1 MARINLP
8 FDILDYNFEHCLNS
22 SSFLFLTAAMSP
34 ANKVFECTRSRSVA
48 NKMQNNVVAKMCGKK
63 VNKFVYIAF
72 CDFVTIQA

>member
-1 MARINLP
+1 
-8 FDILDYNFEHCLNS
+8 
-22 SSFLFLTAAMSP
+22 MSP
-34 ANKVFECTRSRSVA
+34 ANKVFECARSRSVA